1 MASDPDNP
9 PRPTD
14 AELEILTVLWSRGPS
29 TVRDVHQAIAL
40 RRSAQYTTILKL
52 MQIMAEKGLVRR
64 DEKQRAHVY
73 EAARPREWT
82 QRQLAGDLLQRAF
95 GGSAAGLVLGA
106 LSSRAASR
114 EDIEEIR
121 RLLDRYEEGKR

>member
-1 MASDPDNP
+1 MSDAP

-29 TVRDVHQAIAL
+29 TVRTVHETILA
-40 RRSAQYTTILKL
+40 RRPSQYTTILKL

-64 DEKQRAHVY
+64 DEQQRAHVY

-82 QRQLAGDLLQRAF
+82 QQQLAGDLLHRAF
-95 GGSAAGLVLGA
+95 NGSASGLVLGA
-106 LSSRAASR
+106 LSAKKASR
-114 EDIEEIR
+114 EDLDVIR
-121 RLLDRYEEGKR
+121 RLLDDYEKGAK